1 MTTESAPPAES
12 QPERVEPP
20 RDAAESATAETAT
33 AAAGPSV
40 EDLQAQ
46 LAAARAEV
54 DDMRDRWQR
63 SAADFS
69 NYRRRQQFDQEEAAK
84 YAVVPTLTDLLPIV
98 DNFER
103 AFAALPGELVQFT
116 WIQGIAQIAQLVMQ
130 TLQRHGARPIDA
142 LNQPFDPRYH
152 EAVMHEEGEGAH
164 TVLQVFQA
172 GYTLH
177 ERVLRP
183 ALVKVG
189 PPPPEQAQP
198 AASSDAPP
206 DAAAPGDTET
216 DTAGAASPAAP
227 TTD

>member
-1 MTTESAPPAES
+1 MTAESVPPAEA
-12 QPERVEPP
+12 QPEQDAPP
-20 RDAAESATAETAT
+20 HETTEAATTEAAP

-40 EDLQAQ
+40 EELQEQ
-46 LAAARAEV
+46 LAAARAQV
-54 DDMRDRWQR
+54 DEMRDRWQR

-69 NYRRRQQFDQEEAAK
+69 NYRRRQQFDQEETAK
-84 YAVVPTLTDLLPIV
+84 YAAAPTLTDLLPV
-98 DNFER
+98 ADNFER
-103 AFAALPGELVQFT
+103 AFNALPGELVQFT

-130 TLQRHGARPIDA
+130 TLQRHGVRPIDA

-164 TVLQVFQA
+164 TVLQVFQT

-189 PPPPEQAQP
+189 PPPQEQEQP
-198 AASSDAPP
+198 AADQDSP
-206 DAAAPGDTET
+206 AAASGAPAA
-216 DTAGAASPAAP
+216 DTAGDAGETAP

>member
-1 MTTESAPPAES
+1 MTTEAPPPAES
-12 QPERVEPP
+12 QPEQ
-20 RDAAESATAETAT
+20 AESSQETTEPATTETS
-33 AAAGPSV
+33 GPSV
-40 EDLQAQ
+40 AELQEQ
-46 LAAARAEV
+46 LAAARTEV
-54 DDMRDRWQR
+54 DEMRDRWQR

-69 NYRRRQQFDQEEAAK
+69 NYRRRQQFDQEEASK
-84 YAVVPTLTDLLPIV
+84 YAAAPTLTDLLPIA

-103 AFAALPGELVQFT
+103 AFTALPGELVQFT

-130 TLQRHGARPIDA
+130 TLQRHGVRPIDA

-189 PPPPEQAQP
+189 PPPAEQEQP
-198 AASSDAPP
+198 AADQDAP
-206 DAAAPGDTET
+206 AAAPSEPAA
-216 DTAGAASPAAP
+216 DTAGDTGDTAS

>member
-1 MTTESAPPAES
+1 MTTEATPLARA
-12 QPERVEPP
+12 QPEQ
-20 RDAAESATAETAT
+20 AESAQETTEPAT
-33 AAAGPSV
+33 TEAAGPSV
-40 EDLQAQ
+40 AELQEQ
-46 LAAARAEV
+46 LAAARTQV
-54 DDMRDRWQR
+54 DEMRDRWQR

-84 YAVVPTLTDLLPIV
+84 YAAAPLLTDLLLTV

-103 AFAALPGELVQFT
+103 AFAALPGELIQLT
-116 WIQGIAQIAQLVMQ
+116 WIQGIKQIAQLVMQ
-130 TLQRHGARPIDA
+130 TLQRHGVRPIDA
-142 LNQPFDPRYH
+142 QNQPFDPRYH

-164 TVLQVFQA
+164 TVLQVFQR

-189 PPPPEQAQP
+189 PPPAEQEQP
-198 AASSDAPP
+198 AADQDAP
-206 DAAAPGDTET
+206 AAAPSEPAA
-216 DTAGAASPAAP
+216 DTAGDTGDAAP

>member
-1 MTTESAPPAES
+1 MIAESVPPAEAQPAQEDSS
-12 QPERVEPP
+12 QETTEP
-20 RDAAESATAETAT
+20 ATTEAS
-33 AAAGPSV
+33 GPSV
-40 EDLQAQ
+40 DELQAQ
-46 LAAARAEV
+46 LAAARTEV
-54 DDMRDRWQR
+54 DEMRDRWQR

-84 YAVVPTLTDLLPIV
+84 YAAVPTLTDLLPIV

-103 AFAALPGELVQFT
+103 AFTALPGELVQFT
-116 WIQGIAQIAQLVMQ
+116 WIQGVAQIAQLVMQ
-130 TLQRHGARPIDA
+130 TLQRHGVRPIDA

-164 TVLQVFQA
+164 TVLQVLQA

-189 PPPPEQAQP
+189 PPPQEQEQP
-198 AASSDAPP
+198 AADQDAP
-206 DAAAPGDTET
+206 AAAPGDPAA
-216 DTAGAASPAAP
+216 DTAGDAGEAAP

>member
-1 MTTESAPPAES
+1 MAS
-12 QPERVEPP
+12 
-20 RDAAESATAETAT
+20 
-33 AAAGPSV
+33 GPSV
-40 EDLQAQ
+40 AELQEQ
-46 LAAARAEV
+46 LAAARIEV
-54 DDMRDRWQR
+54 DEMRDRWQR

-84 YAVVPTLTDLLPIV
+84 YAAAPLLTDLLLTV

-103 AFAALPGELVQFT
+103 AFAALPGELIQLT
-116 WIQGIAQIAQLVMQ
+116 WIQGIEQIAQLVMQ
-130 TLQRHGARPIDA
+130 TLQRHGVRPIDA
-142 LNQPFDPRYH
+142 QNQPFDPRYH

-164 TVLQVFQA
+164 TVLQVFQR

-189 PPPPEQAQP
+189 PPPAEQEQP
-198 AASSDAPP
+198 AADQDAP
-206 DAAAPGDTET
+206 AAAPSEPETNTAGDTG
-216 DTAGAASPAAP
+216 DAAP

>member
-1 MTTESAPPAES
+1 MTAES
-12 QPERVEPP
+12 VPSREAQSEQEAPSHETTK
-20 RDAAESATAETAT
+20 AATT
-33 AAAGPSV
+33 AAAPAAAEPSV
-40 EDLQAQ
+40 AELQEQ

-84 YAVVPTLTDLLPIV
+84 YAAAPTLTDLLPIA
-98 DNFER
+98 DSFER
-103 AFAALPGELVQFT
+103 AFTALPGELVQFT
-116 WIQGIAQIAQLVMQ
+116 WIQGVAQIGQLVMQ
-130 TLQRHGARPIDA
+130 TLQRHGVRPIDA

-164 TVLQVFQA
+164 TVLEVFQA

-189 PPPPEQAQP
+189 PPPAEQEQP
-198 AASSDAPP
+198 AADQDAPAATP
-206 DAAAPGDTET
+206 DD
-216 DTAGAASPAAP
+216 PAADIASAADEAA
-227 TTD
+227 TA

>member
-1 MTTESAPPAES
+1 MTTEATPPAES
-12 QPERVEPP
+12 QPEQ
-20 RDAAESATAETAT
+20 AESSQETTEPATTETS
-33 AAAGPSV
+33 GPSV
-40 EDLQAQ
+40 AELQEQ
-46 LAAARAEV
+46 LAAARTEV
-54 DDMRDRWQR
+54 DEMRDRWQR

-84 YAVVPTLTDLLPIV
+84 YAAAPLLTDLLLTV

-103 AFAALPGELVQFT
+103 AFAALPGELIQLT
-116 WIQGIAQIAQLVMQ
+116 WIQGIEQIAQLVMQ
-130 TLQRHGARPIDA
+130 TLQRHGVRPIDA
-142 LNQPFDPRYH
+142 QNQPFDPRYH

-164 TVLQVFQA
+164 TVLQVFQR

-189 PPPPEQAQP
+189 PPPAEQEQP
-198 AASSDAPP
+198 AADQDAP
-206 DAAAPGDTET
+206 AAAPSEPETNTAGDTG
-216 DTAGAASPAAP
+216 DAAP

>member
-1 MTTESAPPAES
+1 MTAESVPPAEA
-12 QPERVEPP
+12 QPEQEESSQETTEP
-20 RDAAESATAETAT
+20 ATTEPAP
-33 AAAGPSV
+33 AAAGPSL
-40 EDLQAQ
+40 EELQEQ
-46 LAAARAEV
+46 LAAARVQV
-54 DDMRDRWQR
+54 DEMRDRWQR

-69 NYRRRQQFDQEEAAK
+69 NYRRRQQFDQEEATK
-84 YAVVPTLTDLLPIV
+84 YAAAPTLTDLLPIA

-103 AFAALPGELVQFT
+103 AFTALPGELVQFT

-130 TLQRHGARPIDA
+130 TLQRHGVRPIDA

-152 EAVMHEEGEGAH
+152 EAVMHEEGEGVH
-164 TVLQVFQA
+164 TVLQVFQP

-189 PPPPEQAQP
+189 PPPQEQAQP
-198 AASSDAPP
+198 AADQDAP
-206 DAAAPGDTET
+206 
-216 DTAGAASPAAP
+216 AASGDPEAETTGDAGKAAP

>member
-1 MTTESAPPAES
+1 MMTAESVPPAEA
-12 QPERVEPP
+12 QPEQEESSPETTE
-20 RDAAESATAETAT
+20 AAP

-40 EDLQAQ
+40 EELQEQ

-54 DDMRDRWQR
+54 DAMRDRWQR

-69 NYRRRQQFDQEEAAK
+69 NYRRRQQFEQEEAAK
-84 YAVVPTLTDLLPIV
+84 YAAVPLLTDLLLTV

-103 AFAALPGELVQFT
+103 AFAALPGELIQLT
-116 WIQGIAQIAQLVMQ
+116 WIQGIEQIAQLVMQ
-130 TLQRHGARPIDA
+130 TLQRHGVRPIDA
-142 LNQPFDPRYH
+142 QNQPFDPRYH

-164 TVLQVFQA
+164 TVLQVFQR

-189 PPPPEQAQP
+189 PPPEEQEQP
-198 AASSDAPP
+198 AADQDTP
-206 DAAAPGDTET
+206 AASGDPET
-216 DTAGAASPAAP
+216 DTAGDAGEAAP
-227 TTD
+227 ATD

>member
-1 MTTESAPPAES
+1 MTAESVPLAES
-12 QPERVEPP
+12 QPEQEAPSHETTEP
-20 RDAAESATAETAT
+20 ATTEAAT

-40 EDLQAQ
+40 EELQEQ

-54 DDMRDRWQR
+54 EAMRDRWQR

-69 NYRRRQQFDQEEAAK
+69 NYRRRQQFDQEEATK
-84 YAVVPTLTDLLPIV
+84 YAAAPALTDLLPIV

-103 AFAALPGELVQFT
+103 AFTALPGELIQLT

-130 TLQRHGARPIDA
+130 TLQRHGVRPIDA

-152 EAVMHEEGEGAH
+152 EAVMHEEGAGAH

-189 PPPPEQAQP
+189 PPPQEQEQS
-198 AASSDAPP
+198 AADQDAP
-206 DAAAPGDTET
+206 AAAPGAPEA
-216 DTAGAASPAAP
+216 DTAGDAGEASP

>member
-1 MTTESAPPAES
+1 MTAESVPPAEAQPDQEAQSAETTESA
-12 QPERVEPP
+12 
-20 RDAAESATAETAT
+20 TTETS
-33 AAAGPSV
+33 GPSV
-40 EDLQAQ
+40 AELQEQ
-46 LAAARAEV
+46 LAAARTEV
-54 DDMRDRWQR
+54 DEMRDRWQR

-84 YAVVPTLTDLLPIV
+84 YAAAPLLTDLLLTV

-103 AFAALPGELVQFT
+103 AFAALPGELIQLT
-116 WIQGIAQIAQLVMQ
+116 WIQGIEQIAQLVMQ
-130 TLQRHGARPIDA
+130 TLQRHGVRPIDA
-142 LNQPFDPRYH
+142 QNQPFDPRYH

-164 TVLQVFQA
+164 TVLQVFQR

-189 PPPPEQAQP
+189 PPPEEQEQP
-198 AASSDAPP
+198 AADQEAPT
-206 DAAAPGDTET
+206 AAPGAPAAE
-216 DTAGAASPAAP
+216 TAGDAGAAAP